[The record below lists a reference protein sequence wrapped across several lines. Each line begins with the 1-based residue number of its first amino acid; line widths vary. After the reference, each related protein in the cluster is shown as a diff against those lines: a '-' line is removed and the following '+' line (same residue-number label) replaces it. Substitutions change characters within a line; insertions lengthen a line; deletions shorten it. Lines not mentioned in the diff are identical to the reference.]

1 MTRPAS
7 RSDLRL
13 GLLVAA
19 IAAALVASESVRWT
33 GASPWLSPRM
43 LFGLVIPLALAAL
56 LTDRAHHL
64 GLGLGAPRRGVLA
77 LALGLPATVLAM
89 AVLVHGSAVETF
101 YRGHGDAALQLALG
115 YLPAILQVE
124 VCFRGVLLFGLLPRL
139 GATLAISVSV
149 LPYGLVHLDKPL
161 EEALGSILVG
171 VVLAATAIWCR
182 SIWYG
187 LLLHLIGAVTL
198 TRLARG

>member
-1 MTRPAS
+1 MF
-7 RSDLRL
+7 
-13 GLLVAA
+13 
-19 IAAALVASESVRWT
+19 
-33 GASPWLSPRM
+33 
-43 LFGLVIPLALAAL
+43 FGLVVPLALAAF

-64 GLGLGAPRRGVLA
+64 GLGLGAPRRGLLVLA
-77 LALGLPATVLAM
+77 IGIPVTVGAM
-89 AVLVHGSAVETF
+89 GVLIHASGVEAF
-101 YRGHGDAALQLALG
+101 YRGHGGTPLQLALA

-124 VCFRGVLLFGLLPRL
+124 VCFRGVLLFGLLSRL
-139 GATLAISVSV
+139 RAPLAISISV

-171 VVLAATAIWCR
+171 IALSAAAIWCR

-198 TRLARG
+198 TLLVRD

>member
-1 MTRPAS
+1 MIRLAS

-13 GLLVAA
+13 GLLLAA
-19 IAAALVASESVRWT
+19 IAAALVASESVRWA
-33 GASPWLSPRM
+33 GAAPWLSPRM
-43 LFGLVIPLALAAL
+43 VFGLVIPLALGAL
-56 LTDRAHHL
+56 LTDRTHHL

-77 LALGLPATVLAM
+77 LALGLPATVGAM
-89 AVLVHGSAVETF
+89 LILIQGSGVETF
-101 YRGHGDAALQLALG
+101 YRGHGGAALQLALG

-171 VVLAATAIWCR
+171 AALAAAAIWCR

-187 LLLHLIGAVTL
+187 VLLHLIGAVALTL
-198 TRLARG
+198 LARG